1 VVQLPGGPPCSYGIS
16 PLSGGAPAGGGGGAF
31 LLTTGSGCYWI
42 AVPNDPWVHVT
53 PNSGYGSQLLN
64 YTGDA
69 NPTTSARSGTIGI
82 MGQTFTVFQGAPAPP
97 VQPGTPQ
104 ISSGGIVNA
113 ASSRGG
119 PLARGSFFTIYGTDI
134 GPTVPSQATSYPI
147 PDTMGGVV
155 VTISQGS
162 VSRRAYLHF
171 VSSTQV
177 NGIIPSNSPLGDV
190 QITVTFNGVVGVSST
205 ATLVDT
211 SFGIFSAASGIG
223 PGIIQNWNSP
233 TDVVLNLPSI
243 PAKPQQLGILWGT
256 GLGPISIPD
265 NSQPPVGDLPA
276 PVIVEVAGLT
286 AQVIYHGRAPN
297 FAGVDNL
304 YFYLPQ
310 GVPEGCSV
318 PVRIKAGPSWSNTV
332 RMAVRG
338 GSGACVATP
347 TSTLTTT
354 GGKVGAIVLM
364 RTELNGQFQA
374 NQAPVNATLDLG
386 AGIFAEIKAGGQLAF
401 SGVLN
406 LPPAGTCASNTKGI
420 SFTSLLGGDIA
431 GGLDTTVNRQLDAGS
446 KVTITSSTKGSVDL
460 NPLGSNAG
468 LYMGLLGG
476 TVPLSG
482 AAQMPLFLEPAT
494 TLTVTSSGGKDVG
507 PISGTTTLP
516 AQVFWTNRDQII
528 SVDRA
533 TPLTFK
539 WTGGDPARNL
549 LVVGGAADSKTKN
562 NGGFLCLVPAA
573 AGTFTVPVSILA
585 DLPTTRPLTGNDD
598 SFGGIGLMMA
608 PVATSPA
615 FSATGLDARTI
626 MTGWASIKTVEIK

>member
-1 VVQLPGGPPCSYGIS
+1 
-16 PLSGGAPAGGGGGAF
+16 
-31 LLTTGSGCYWI
+31 
-42 AVPNDPWVHVT
+42 
-53 PNSGYGSQLLN
+53 
-64 YTGDA
+64 
-69 NPTTSARSGTIGI
+69 
-82 MGQTFTVFQGAPAPP
+82 
-97 VQPGTPQ
+97 
-104 ISSGGIVNA
+104 
-113 ASSRGG
+113 
-119 PLARGSFFTIYGTDI
+119 
-134 GPTVPSQATSYPI
+134 
-147 PDTMGGVV
+147 
-155 VTISQGS
+155 
-162 VSRRAYLHF
+162 
-171 VSSTQV
+171 
-177 NGIIPSNSPLGDV
+177 
-190 QITVTFNGVVGVSST
+190 
-205 ATLVDT
+205 
-211 SFGIFSAASGIG
+211 
-223 PGIIQNWNSP
+223 
-233 TDVVLNLPSI
+233 
-243 PAKPQQLGILWGT
+243 
-256 GLGPISIPD
+256 
-265 NSQPPVGDLPA
+265 
-276 PVIVEVAGLT
+276 
-286 AQVIYHGRAPN
+286 
-297 FAGVDNL
+297 
-304 YFYLPQ
+304 
-310 GVPEGCSV
+310 
-318 PVRIKAGPSWSNTV
+318 
-332 RMAVRG
+332 
-338 GSGACVATP
+338 VATP